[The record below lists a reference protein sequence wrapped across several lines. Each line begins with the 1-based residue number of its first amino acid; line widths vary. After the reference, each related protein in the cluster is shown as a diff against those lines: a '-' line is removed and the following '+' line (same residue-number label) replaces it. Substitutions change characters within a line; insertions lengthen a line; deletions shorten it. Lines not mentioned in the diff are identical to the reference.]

1 MSKFNKEF
9 LEQQLTKRLNKKIEL
24 SREGYYSSEEMA
36 LYRKIFVEG
45 KYSGIKIDLEDLTE
59 YAQRGILD
67 KQLDKL
73 AAKLNGEQNG

>member
-1 MSKFNKEF
+1 MSKLNKEF

-45 KYSGIKIDLEDLTE
+45 KYSGIKFDLDDLTE
-59 YAQRGILD
+59 YQQRGILD

-73 AAKLNGEQNG
+73 AAKLNGE